1 MADDKEKQGKDEK
14 EDLWTAD
21 RDRTLP
27 KQPVEGAEEDPDE
40 FFKAGVFLLRRDKVK
55 EALTAFKRALLAKE
69 SEPRYM
75 SFTGLC
81 LALAQG
87 KVREGLVL
95 CEKAVEREFY
105 RSELFLNLGRVYL
118 LAGNRRKAHMAFRK
132 GMALDREN
140 RDIRAQLER
149 MGVRKAPVFPF
160 LDRRH
165 PINKF
170 AGKVLYRLRL
180 R

>member
-1 MADDKEKQGKDEK
+1 MAEEQDKGGKKDEK
-14 EDLWTAD
+14 EDLWAE

-27 KQPVEGAEEDPDE
+27 RQAEEEAEEDPDE
-40 FFKAGVFLLRRDKVK
+40 FFRAGLFLLKRDKVR
-55 EALTAFKRALLAKE
+55 EALVAFKRALLARE
-69 SEPRYM
+69 TEPRYM
-75 SFTGLC
+75 SYTGLC
-81 LALAQG
+81 LALQR
-87 KVREGLVL
+87 KVKEGLVL
-95 CEKAVEREFY
+95 CEKAVEKEFF
-105 RSELFLNLGRVYL
+105 RSELFLNLGRAYL

-140 RDIRAQLER
+140 RDIRAALEQ
-149 MGVRKAPVFPF
+149 MGVRKPPIFPF

-165 PINKF
+165 PINKL

>member
-1 MADDKEKQGKDEK
+1 MSKDKDKKGKDEK
-14 EDLWTAD
+14 EDLWVE

-27 KQPVEGAEEDPDE
+27 RQPGEGVEDDPEE
-40 FFKAGVFLLRRDKVK
+40 FFKAGVFLLRRDKTK
-55 EALTAFKRALLAKE
+55 EALTAFKRSLLVRE
-69 SEPRYM
+69 NEPRYM
-75 SFTGLC
+75 SYTGLC
-81 LALAQG
+81 LALALG
-87 KVREGLVL
+87 KVREGQVL

-105 RSELFLNLGRVYL
+105 RPELFLNLGRVYM

-132 GMALDREN
+132 GLALDREN
-140 RDIRAQLER
+140 RDIRVQLER
-149 MGVRKAPVFPF
+149 MGVRKPPVFPF

-165 PINKF
+165 PINKL

>member
-1 MADDKEKQGKDEK
+1 MANGKDKKGKDEK
-14 EDLWTAD
+14 EDLWGE

-27 KQPVEGAEEDPDE
+27 RQSDETANEDPDE
-40 FFKAGVFLLRRDKVK
+40 FFKAGLFLLRRDKAK
-55 EALTAFKRALLAKE
+55 EALTAFKRSLLLRE
-69 SEPRYM
+69 NEPRYM
-75 SFTGLC
+75 SYTGLC

-87 KVREGLVL
+87 KVREGLLL

-105 RSELFLNLGRVYL
+105 RPELFLNLGRVYL
-118 LAGNRRKAHMAFRK
+118 LGGNRRKAHMAFRK
-132 GMALDREN
+132 GLALDREN
-140 RDIRAQLER
+140 RDIRLQLER
-149 MGVRKAPVFPF
+149 MGVRKPPVFPF

-165 PINKF
+165 AINRF